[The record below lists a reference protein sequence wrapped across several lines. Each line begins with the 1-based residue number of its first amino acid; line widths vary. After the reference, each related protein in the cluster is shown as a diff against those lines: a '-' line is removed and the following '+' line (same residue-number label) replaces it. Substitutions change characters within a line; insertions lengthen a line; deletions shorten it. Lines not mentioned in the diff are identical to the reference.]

1 LKKRTSINSIPRIHK
16 EKEMADFRK
25 WFYALAVVALL
36 AGLTVPASAQSTA
49 VSCTNAGG
57 VTPTVRSQ
65 GLTELMGDLVVQCT
79 GGTPTAAGAVVPQV
93 NFTVILSTNITSK
106 LLSSNGLFNEALM
119 IIDEPNAPG
128 PNSNRPILNCGN
140 AGAPDS
146 SVESGPGVC
155 SIISTGV
162 PANTYD
168 GTSNGF
174 GPPAG
179 TCGVGAA
186 PAVGTY
192 GCGRPNVFQGRQGSP
207 FNTGQ
212 ANTISFLNVPIDPP
226 GTGTTRT
233 IRVTNVRGNANLVG
247 IASTFTQIPI
257 TMQLSINGNTS
268 LAINL
273 PATGQVVA
281 FVQTGLIVTV
291 INSNLGFVQCNTENG
306 KLFGGSAFPFN
317 PLGTAGGAGGG
328 NTNSGAGPPTVRFA
342 EGFASSWKVKNIAQ
356 TLANGSAPSVLGEG
370 YVYNGGL
377 LYPVD
382 VNQNVPGA
390 IYNTE
395 TGFQYSPSFTQPTP
409 NPPVGVGT
417 TAVTGTANTP
427 QPFADAAG
435 TGIGGA
441 GGATA
446 GTRLEMTFTN
456 IPQGSSIFVPPVIF
470 LYRQNTTPPLP
481 AIYTAGVSTG
491 VAVLTTTDANGDTT
505 YAPAETG
512 LPSSIPAVA
521 SGNPVGTLSPVSN
534 GLAVYEVLF
543 DDPGSLEQ
551 VDIPVVVAF
560 VSNLSAN
567 PPIGLPATG
576 TIAQVAGGFAPFYT
590 TSAAGL
596 PSGSLPI
603 PRFTPGNAPLNL
615 FEVNKCACDLLFPFV
630 TSTGGFDTGIAIANT
645 SLDPGATFGFGAT
658 PQQGAVTF
666 FYFGTGAGGAAPPAS
681 QTSGIVPAG
690 QILTYVVSSGG
701 GSIGTSANGLDNR
714 GAGFQGYIIAQAAF
728 QWCHAYAF
736 IGALGQGPG
745 TPGVSEGYLGLILDL
760 GGLHRTGQASENLVH

>member
-1 LKKRTSINSIPRIHK
+1 
-16 EKEMADFRK
+16 MADFRK

-128 PNSNRPILNCGN
+128 PNSNRPILNCGA

-146 SVESGPGVC
+146 SLESGPGVC

-174 GPPAG
+174 GPPPG

-212 ANTISFLNVPIDPP
+212 ANTVSFLNVPVDPP

-273 PATGQVVA
+273 PGTGQVVA
-281 FVQTGLIVTV
+281 FVQTGLIVSVPHSVLT
-291 INSNLGFVQCNTENG
+291 FTQCTTENG
-306 KLFGGSAFPFN
+306 RLFGGTAFPFS
-317 PLGTAGGAGGG
+317 PTPVGGPGGGG
-328 NTNSGAGPPTVRFA
+328 NNNIGVGGAPIVRFA

-356 TLANGSAPSVLGEG
+356 TLANGTAPTLAGEG

-377 LYPVD
+377 NYPVD
-382 VNQNVPGA
+382 LNQNVPGA

-395 TGFQYSPSFTQPTP
+395 TGFEYSPSFAQPTP
-409 NPPVGVGT
+409 NPPVGIGT
-417 TAVTGTANTP
+417 AAVTGTANTP

-441 GGATA
+441 GIATA
-446 GTRLEMTFTN
+446 GTRLEMTFSN

-470 LYRQNTTPPLP
+470 LYRQNSTTIPTP
-481 AIYTAGVSTG
+481 ATYSVTATGPSTG

-505 YAPAETG
+505 YAPAQTG
-512 LPSSIPAVA
+512 LPAAATV
-521 SGNPVGTLSPVSN
+521 GVPVGTLVQVSN

-576 TIAQVAGGFAPFYT
+576 TISQVSGGFAPFYT
-590 TSAAGL
+590 TTAAGL
-596 PSGSLPI
+596 PSGTLPV
-603 PRFTPGNAPLNL
+603 PRFIPGNTPLNL
-615 FEVNKCACDLLFPFV
+615 FAINKCACDLLFPFV

-666 FYFGTGAGGAAPPAS
+666 FYFGTGSGGAAPPAS
-681 QTSGIVPAG
+681 QTSGVVPAG
-690 QILTYVVSSGG
+690 QLLTYVVSSGG

-728 QWCHAYAF
+728 QWCHAFAF
-736 IGALGQGPG
+736 IGALGQGPS
-745 TPGVSEGYLGLILDL
+745 TPGISEGYLGLILDP
-760 GGLHRTGQASENLVH
+760 GGLIRTVQVSENLVH

>member
-128 PNSNRPILNCGN
+128 PNSNRPILNCGA
-140 AGAPDS
+140 AGAPDT

-174 GPPAG
+174 GLAG
-179 TCGVGAA
+179 TCGAGAA

-212 ANTISFLNVPIDPP
+212 ANTVSFLNVPIDPP

-291 INSNLGFVQCNTENG
+291 TNANLGFVQCNTENG
-306 KLFGGSAFPFN
+306 KLFGGSTFTFN
-317 PLGTAGGAGGG
+317 PLGTAGTAGGG

-342 EGFASSWKVKNIAQ
+342 EGFASSWKVKNIAT
-356 TLANGSAPSVLGEG
+356 TLANGTAPSIAGEG
-370 YVYNGGL
+370 YIYNGGL
-377 LYPVD
+377 NYPVD
-382 VNQNVPGA
+382 LNQNVPGA

-395 TGFQYSPSFTQPTP
+395 TGFEYNPAFAQPTP

-417 TAVTGTANTP
+417 TPVTGTANTP
-427 QPFADAAG
+427 QPFADANG
-435 TGIGGA
+435 TGIGSA

-446 GTRLEMTFTN
+446 GTRLELTFTN
-456 IPQGSSIFVPPVIF
+456 IPQGSEIFVPPVIF
-470 LYRQNTTPPLP
+470 LYRQNTTPPTP
-481 AIYTAGVSTG
+481 AFYTPGVSTG

-512 LPSSIPAVA
+512 LPTTAVPNA
-521 SGNPVGTLSPVSN
+521 ATGTLTQVSN

-576 TIAQVAGGFAPFYT
+576 TIAQVSGGFAPFYT

-603 PRFTPGNAPLNL
+603 PRFTPGNTPLNL
-615 FEVNKCACDLLFPFV
+615 FAINKCACDLLFPFV

-666 FYFGTGAGGAAPPAS
+666 FYFGTGSGGAAPPAS

-714 GAGFQGYIIAQAAF
+714 GAGFQGYIIAQSAF

-745 TPGVSEGYLGLILDL
+745 TPGVSEGYLGLVLDL